1 MDYTELDNLEANIK
15 KTIEVIQKLQSEN
28 HRLKQENNNLL
39 NRIRENERTINQLKK
54 LSQDNGYVVD
64 QIHSYDEK
72 EGKMKQKIQQMLEKL
87 ESFQQLSTN
96 DELSDV

>member
-15 KTIEVIQKLQSEN
+15 KAIEVIQKLQSEN

>member
-1 MDYTELDNLEANIK
+1 MDYTELEKIEANIK
-15 KTIEVIQKLQSEN
+15 NAIEVIQKLQSEN

-64 QIHSYDEK
+64 QINGYDEK
-72 EGKMKQKIQQMLEKL
+72 EGKIKKKIQQMLEKL

>member
-15 KTIEVIQKLQSEN
+15 KAIEVIQKLQSEN

-64 QIHSYDEK
+64 QIHSYDK
-72 EGKMKQKIQQMLEKL
+72 EGKIKQKIQQMLEKL

>member
-15 KTIEVIQKLQSEN
+15 KAIEVIQKLQSEN

-64 QIHSYDEK
+64 QINSYDEK

>member
-15 KTIEVIQKLQSEN
+15 KAIEVIQKLQSEN
-28 HRLKQENNNLL
+28 HRLKKENNNLL

>member
-15 KTIEVIQKLQSEN
+15 KAIEVIQKLQSEN
-28 HRLKQENNNLL
+28 HRLKQDNNNLL